1 MTTFDFSPTARWLAL
16 LAILT
21 VPGAATADSWR
32 AAAGAQSA
40 NKERQA
46 FAFLSNELWIHV
58 GDSVTWMI
66 DSDEMHTVTFLKP
79 GTPRPTFQAG
89 CPGST
94 PDGSLFDASACVNSG
109 TLTSGQTFSVHFPSS
124 GNFKLVCLVH
134 PNMTGTIH
142 VLDLSSMLPHDQS
155 FYDQE
160 AASRRSQLLGL
171 ASTILTLHRSRGNA
185 GPAARNS
192 LNGVTAGVGG
202 ILATPGGSDTVSIM
216 RFLGATIVVH
226 VGETV
231 EWHNFD
237 PVTPHTITFGTEPAN
252 PNPPSSNVTV
262 DPDAAEHATIGSP
275 TDSVNSGFIV
285 AAPQDRI
292 GLAQAAPGVTRFRVT
307 FTKPGNFS
315 YICALHDQLGMVG
328 QVVVLP

>member
-1 MTTFDFSPTARWLAL
+1 MPNLLFPSTGRCTIV
-16 LAILT
+16 LAILMAS
-21 VPGAATADSWR
+21 GAARADSWKTT
-32 AAAGAQSA
+32 AGAQSA

-46 FAFLSNELWIHV
+46 FAFLPNELWIHV
-58 GDSVTWMI
+58 GDAITWLI

-79 GTPRPTFQAG
+79 GATRPTFQAG

-94 PDGSLFDASACVNSG
+94 PDRSIFDASACVNSG
-109 TLTSGQTFSVHFPSS
+109 TLTSGQTYTVNFPAA
-124 GNFKLVCLVH
+124 GNFKLTCLVH

-142 VLDLSSMLPHDQS
+142 VLALQSALPHDQR
-155 FYDQE
+155 FYDDE
-160 AASRRSQLLGL
+160 AASRRGELLRL
-171 ASTILTLHRSRGNA
+171 ASTILSPRRSQGEGPPALRDSGNE
-185 GPAARNS
+185 
-192 LNGVTAGVGG
+192 VTAGLGG
-202 ILATPGGSDTVSIM
+202 IVATPGGSETVSIM
-216 RFLGATIVVH
+216 RFLQPVIVIRA
-226 VGETV
+226 GQTV

-262 DPDAAEHATIGSP
+262 DKDAAEHATIGSP
-275 TDSVNSGFIV
+275 SDSVNSGFIA

-307 FTKPGNFS
+307 FTKAGIFN